1 MMKQNVQ
8 LREFCH
14 ILHMHDE
21 TGRIYWIGME
31 QDLMHLDQLMIEAEY
46 NQVDDVD
53 SLMVEVEV
61 QVNVF

>member
-1 MMKQNVQ
+1 
-8 LREFCH
+8 
-14 ILHMHDE
+14 MHNE

-31 QDLMHLDQLMIEAEY
+31 QVLMHLDQLVIEAEY